1 MVAVAV
7 VKVPLEVVEVVV
19 EMEVV
24 KVVILVVNLCLPKSS
39 FVKEME
45 KLVEL

>member
-7 VKVPLEVVEVVV
+7 VKVPLEVVEVAV

-39 FVKEME
+39 SLKEMV